1 MATALLQQ
9 QKLSGVGG
17 IVTPE
22 DVMSMAK
29 EAGFDIPQGS
39 AQLLIKLEKFA
50 SLVLYSRQPIS
61 DEHLKDIIEY
71 ESKRTGWRIPPTIQV
86 ARAVEQWHG
95 ID

>member
-1 MATALLQQ
+1 MALSQQ
-9 QKLSGVGG
+9 QRLFVGGG
-17 IVTPE
+17 IVTPD

-29 EAGFDIPQGS
+29 EAGFETQGS
-39 AQLLIKLEKFA
+39 PQLLLKLEKFA
-50 SLVLYSRQPIS
+50 NLVLYSRQPIS

-95 ID
+95 IEK